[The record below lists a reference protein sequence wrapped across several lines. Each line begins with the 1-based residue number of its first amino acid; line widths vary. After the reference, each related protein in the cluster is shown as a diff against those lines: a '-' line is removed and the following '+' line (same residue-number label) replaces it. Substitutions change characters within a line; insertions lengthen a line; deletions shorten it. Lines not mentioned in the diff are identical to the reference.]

1 MRGLLPDDWR
11 RNVWALTLTV
21 FISFVGFQ
29 FFSPF
34 LPLYI
39 RELGVTDPAKIA
51 LWAGAQAA
59 VTPAMSGILSPVFG
73 RLADRFGRKMML
85 IRSLVGFVVIVAA
98 MGLVTSVEQLFLAR
112 VVMGL
117 FSGFTPMVMAL
128 ATTSA
133 PRDKV
138 PAAIGMVQSAQLLSV
153 AVGPAIGGYVASHFG
168 IRYAFFATAGLCAL
182 ALLGLIVLFQEVA
195 PGAPGAPRQPTPK
208 VPLRQVFQYPHFS
221 VVMALLFISQFLD
234 RGLALLIP
242 LRVAHMPGVEKI
254 AAISGTIISV
264 GAIAA
269 TASANVA
276 ARLSREVPTA
286 RLLLIG
292 LLVGGPLCAAMAL
305 PGGWPVLLVLRM
317 LTGLCLGAAITLT
330 YSLGAAIVP
339 AEHRGAAFGWLGL
352 GLQIGTAAS
361 PLASGALAAV
371 SIPGA
376 FLFDGALAWV
386 AAALLLFGA
395 RGLRRVDELA
405 GQQEIHGVDVA
416 DLLDELDGR
425 AAERVDRPPDLREPE
440 AGVRGRRA
448 DVGGQEQL
456 EAAADAVAVDGGDDR
471 FREHVMLQQRVTDDA
486 RCLRRRREVPAHVR
500 AGAEGAFAGTGE
512 DDAAA
517 RPALEPVP
525 QPRQVRHHLPRHR
538 VESDLVVDGDDHDV
552 RAVRASPY
560 LHVSPPAVP
569 GRRRPCRTPGAR
581 SRAGSPRRFSRGED
595 GVRCT
600 AGACRPRTIGEAR
613 RPTCAACRARASG
626 SSAASCPARRGA

>member
-1 MRGLLPDDWR
+1 MRILPNDWR

-59 VTPAMSGILSPVFG
+59 VTPAMSGLLSPVFG
-73 RLADRFGRKMML
+73 RLADRFGRKIML

-117 FSGFTPMVMAL
+117 FAGFTPMVMAL

-133 PRDKV
+133 PKDKV

-182 ALLGLIVLFQEVA
+182 ALVGLIVLFQEVTPA
-195 PGAPGAPRQPTPK
+195 AGAPRQPASRM
-208 VPLRQVFQYPHFS
+208 PLSDVFKYPNFA
-221 VVMALLFISQFLD
+221 VVMALLFVAQFID

-242 LRVAHMPGVEKI
+242 LQVAHLPGIEKI
-254 AAISGTIISV
+254 AATSGAIVSI

-276 ARLSREVPTA
+276 ARLAREVPAA
-286 RLLLIG
+286 RILLIG
-292 LLVGGPLCAAMAL
+292 LLLGGPLCAAMAL
-305 PGGWPVLLVLRM
+305 PRGWVLLLVLR
-317 LTGLCLGAAITLT
+317 LFTGLCLGAAITLT

-361 PLASGALAAV
+361 PLASGAIAAA

-376 FLFDGALAWV
+376 FVFDGALAWV
-386 AAALLLFGA
+386 AAALLLFAG
-395 RGLRRVDELA
+395 RGLRS
-405 GQQEIHGVDVA
+405 
-416 DLLDELDGR
+416 
-425 AAERVDRPPDLREPE
+425 
-440 AGVRGRRA
+440 
-448 DVGGQEQL
+448 
-456 EAAADAVAVDGGDDR
+456 
-471 FREHVMLQQRVTDDA
+471 
-486 RCLRRRREVPAHVR
+486 
-500 AGAEGAFAGTGE
+500 
-512 DDAAA
+512 
-517 RPALEPVP
+517 RPA
-525 QPRQVRHHLPRHR
+525 
-538 VESDLVVDGDDHDV
+538 
-552 RAVRASPY
+552 
-560 LHVSPPAVP
+560 
-569 GRRRPCRTPGAR
+569 
-581 SRAGSPRRFSRGED
+581 
-595 GVRCT
+595 
-600 AGACRPRTIGEAR
+600 
-613 RPTCAACRARASG
+613 
-626 SSAASCPARRGA
+626 RGA

>member
-1 MRGLLPDDWR
+1 MRILPNDWR

-59 VTPAMSGILSPVFG
+59 VTPAMSGLLSPVFG
-73 RLADRFGRKMML
+73 RLADRFGRKIML

-98 MGLVTSVEQLFLAR
+98 MGMVTSVEQLFLAR

-117 FSGFTPMVMAL
+117 FAGFTPMVMAL

-133 PRDKV
+133 PKDKV

-182 ALLGLIVLFQEVA
+182 ALVGLIVLFQEVTPA
-195 PGAPGAPRQPTPK
+195 AGAPRQPASRM
-208 VPLRQVFQYPHFS
+208 PLSDVFKYPNFA
-221 VVMALLFISQFLD
+221 VVMALLFVAQFID

-242 LRVAHMPGVEKI
+242 LQVAHLPGIEKI
-254 AAISGTIISV
+254 AATSGAIVSV

-276 ARLSREVPTA
+276 ARLAREVPAA
-286 RLLLIG
+286 RILLIG
-292 LLVGGPLCAAMAL
+292 LLLGGPLCAAMAL
-305 PGGWPVLLVLRM
+305 PRGWVLLLVLR
-317 LTGLCLGAAITLT
+317 LFTGLCLGAAITLT

-361 PLASGALAAV
+361 PLASGAIAAA

-376 FLFDGALAWV
+376 FVFDGALAWV
-386 AAALLLFGA
+386 AAALLLFAG
-395 RGLRRVDELA
+395 RGLRS
-405 GQQEIHGVDVA
+405 
-416 DLLDELDGR
+416 
-425 AAERVDRPPDLREPE
+425 
-440 AGVRGRRA
+440 
-448 DVGGQEQL
+448 
-456 EAAADAVAVDGGDDR
+456 
-471 FREHVMLQQRVTDDA
+471 
-486 RCLRRRREVPAHVR
+486 
-500 AGAEGAFAGTGE
+500 
-512 DDAAA
+512 
-517 RPALEPVP
+517 RPA
-525 QPRQVRHHLPRHR
+525 
-538 VESDLVVDGDDHDV
+538 
-552 RAVRASPY
+552 
-560 LHVSPPAVP
+560 
-569 GRRRPCRTPGAR
+569 
-581 SRAGSPRRFSRGED
+581 
-595 GVRCT
+595 
-600 AGACRPRTIGEAR
+600 
-613 RPTCAACRARASG
+613 
-626 SSAASCPARRGA
+626 RGA

>member
-1 MRGLLPDDWR
+1 MRILPNDWR

-59 VTPAMSGILSPVFG
+59 VTPAMSGLLSPVFG
-73 RLADRFGRKMML
+73 RLADRFGRKIML

-117 FSGFTPMVMAL
+117 FAGFTPMVMAL

-133 PRDKV
+133 PKDKV

-182 ALLGLIVLFQEVA
+182 ALVGLIVLFQEVA
-195 PGAPGAPRQPTPK
+195 PAAGAPRQPASRM
-208 VPLRQVFQYPHFS
+208 PLSDVFKYPNFA
-221 VVMALLFISQFLD
+221 VVMALLFVAQFID

-242 LRVAHMPGVEKI
+242 LQVAHLPGIEKI
-254 AAISGTIISV
+254 AATSGAIVSI

-276 ARLSREVPTA
+276 ARLAREVPAA
-286 RLLLIG
+286 RILLVGLLL
-292 LLVGGPLCAAMAL
+292 GGPLCAAMAL
-305 PGGWPVLLVLRM
+305 PRGWVLLLVLR
-317 LTGLCLGAAITLT
+317 LFTGLCLGAAITLT

-361 PLASGALAAV
+361 PLASGAIAAA

-376 FLFDGALAWV
+376 FVFDGALAWV
-386 AAALLLFGA
+386 AAALLLFAG
-395 RGLRRVDELA
+395 RGLRS
-405 GQQEIHGVDVA
+405 
-416 DLLDELDGR
+416 
-425 AAERVDRPPDLREPE
+425 
-440 AGVRGRRA
+440 
-448 DVGGQEQL
+448 
-456 EAAADAVAVDGGDDR
+456 
-471 FREHVMLQQRVTDDA
+471 
-486 RCLRRRREVPAHVR
+486 
-500 AGAEGAFAGTGE
+500 
-512 DDAAA
+512 
-517 RPALEPVP
+517 RPA
-525 QPRQVRHHLPRHR
+525 
-538 VESDLVVDGDDHDV
+538 
-552 RAVRASPY
+552 
-560 LHVSPPAVP
+560 
-569 GRRRPCRTPGAR
+569 
-581 SRAGSPRRFSRGED
+581 
-595 GVRCT
+595 
-600 AGACRPRTIGEAR
+600 
-613 RPTCAACRARASG
+613 
-626 SSAASCPARRGA
+626 RGA

>member
-1 MRGLLPDDWR
+1 MRILPNDWR

-59 VTPAMSGILSPVFG
+59 VTPAMSGLLSPVFG
-73 RLADRFGRKMML
+73 RLADRFGRKLML

-117 FSGFTPMVMAL
+117 FAGFTPMVMAL

-133 PRDKV
+133 PKDKV

-182 ALLGLIVLFQEVA
+182 ALVGLIVLFQEVA
-195 PGAPGAPRQPTPK
+195 PAAGAPRQPASRM
-208 VPLRQVFQYPHFS
+208 PLSDVFKYPNFA
-221 VVMALLFISQFLD
+221 VVMALLFVAQFID

-242 LRVAHMPGVEKI
+242 LQVAHLPGIEKI
-254 AAISGTIISV
+254 AATSGAIVSI

-276 ARLSREVPTA
+276 ARLAREVPAA
-286 RLLLIG
+286 RILLIG
-292 LLVGGPLCAAMAL
+292 MLLGGPLCAAMAL
-305 PGGWPVLLVLRM
+305 PRGWVLLLVLR
-317 LTGLCLGAAITLT
+317 LFTGLCLGAAITLT

-361 PLASGALAAV
+361 PLASGAIAAA

-376 FLFDGALAWV
+376 FVFDGALAWV
-386 AAALLLFGA
+386 AAALLLFAG
-395 RGLRRVDELA
+395 RGLRS
-405 GQQEIHGVDVA
+405 
-416 DLLDELDGR
+416 
-425 AAERVDRPPDLREPE
+425 
-440 AGVRGRRA
+440 
-448 DVGGQEQL
+448 
-456 EAAADAVAVDGGDDR
+456 
-471 FREHVMLQQRVTDDA
+471 
-486 RCLRRRREVPAHVR
+486 
-500 AGAEGAFAGTGE
+500 
-512 DDAAA
+512 
-517 RPALEPVP
+517 RPA
-525 QPRQVRHHLPRHR
+525 
-538 VESDLVVDGDDHDV
+538 
-552 RAVRASPY
+552 
-560 LHVSPPAVP
+560 
-569 GRRRPCRTPGAR
+569 
-581 SRAGSPRRFSRGED
+581 
-595 GVRCT
+595 
-600 AGACRPRTIGEAR
+600 
-613 RPTCAACRARASG
+613 
-626 SSAASCPARRGA
+626 RGA

>member
-1 MRGLLPDDWR
+1 MRILPNDWR

-59 VTPAMSGILSPVFG
+59 VTPAMSGLLSPVFG
-73 RLADRFGRKMML
+73 RLADRFGRKIML

-117 FSGFTPMVMAL
+117 FAGFTPMVMAL

-133 PRDKV
+133 PKDKV

-182 ALLGLIVLFQEVA
+182 ALVGLIVLFQEVTPA
-195 PGAPGAPRQPTPK
+195 AGAPRQPASRM
-208 VPLRQVFQYPHFS
+208 PLSDVFKYPNFA
-221 VVMALLFISQFLD
+221 VVMALLFVAQFID

-242 LRVAHMPGVEKI
+242 LQVAHLPGIEKI
-254 AAISGTIISV
+254 AATSGAIVSV

-276 ARLSREVPTA
+276 ARLAREVPAA
-286 RLLLIG
+286 RILLIG
-292 LLVGGPLCAAMAL
+292 LLLGGPLCAAMAL
-305 PGGWPVLLVLRM
+305 PRGWVLLLVLR
-317 LTGLCLGAAITLT
+317 LFTGLCLGAAITLT

-361 PLASGALAAV
+361 PLASGAIAAA

-376 FLFDGALAWV
+376 FVFDGALAWV
-386 AAALLLFGA
+386 AAALLLFAG
-395 RGLRRVDELA
+395 RGLRS
-405 GQQEIHGVDVA
+405 
-416 DLLDELDGR
+416 
-425 AAERVDRPPDLREPE
+425 
-440 AGVRGRRA
+440 
-448 DVGGQEQL
+448 
-456 EAAADAVAVDGGDDR
+456 
-471 FREHVMLQQRVTDDA
+471 
-486 RCLRRRREVPAHVR
+486 
-500 AGAEGAFAGTGE
+500 
-512 DDAAA
+512 
-517 RPALEPVP
+517 RPA
-525 QPRQVRHHLPRHR
+525 
-538 VESDLVVDGDDHDV
+538 
-552 RAVRASPY
+552 
-560 LHVSPPAVP
+560 
-569 GRRRPCRTPGAR
+569 
-581 SRAGSPRRFSRGED
+581 
-595 GVRCT
+595 
-600 AGACRPRTIGEAR
+600 
-613 RPTCAACRARASG
+613 
-626 SSAASCPARRGA
+626 RGA

>member
-1 MRGLLPDDWR
+1 MRILPNDWR

-51 LWAGAQAA
+51 LWAGLQAA

-112 VVMGL
+112 VVMG
-117 FSGFTPMVMAL
+117 FFAGFTPMVMAL
-128 ATTSA
+128 ATTAA
-133 PRDKV
+133 PKDKV

-182 ALLGLIVLFQEVA
+182 ALVGLIVLFQEVSPA
-195 PGAPGAPRQPTPK
+195 SGALRQPTAK
-208 VPLRQVFQYPHFS
+208 MPLSDVFRYRYFA
-221 VVMALLFISQFLD
+221 VVMALLFIAQFID

-242 LRVAHMPGVEKI
+242 LHVAHLPDIEKI
-254 AAISGTIISV
+254 AAISGTIVSI

-269 TASANVA
+269 TTSANVA
-276 ARLSREVPTA
+276 ARLAREVPAA

-292 LLVGGPLCAAMAL
+292 FLVGGPLCAAMAL
-305 PGGWPVLLVLRM
+305 PRGWIMLLVLRL

-330 YSLGAAIVP
+330 YSLGASIVP

-386 AAALLLFGA
+386 GAAVLYFGA
-395 RGLRRVDELA
+395 RGLRRR
-405 GQQEIHGVDVA
+405 H
-416 DLLDELDGR
+416 
-425 AAERVDRPPDLREPE
+425 
-440 AGVRGRRA
+440 
-448 DVGGQEQL
+448 
-456 EAAADAVAVDGGDDR
+456 AV
-471 FREHVMLQQRVTDDA
+471 
-486 RCLRRRREVPAHVR
+486 
-500 AGAEGAFAGTGE
+500 
-512 DDAAA
+512 
-517 RPALEPVP
+517 
-525 QPRQVRHHLPRHR
+525 
-538 VESDLVVDGDDHDV
+538 
-552 RAVRASPY
+552 
-560 LHVSPPAVP
+560 
-569 GRRRPCRTPGAR
+569 
-581 SRAGSPRRFSRGED
+581 
-595 GVRCT
+595 
-600 AGACRPRTIGEAR
+600 
-613 RPTCAACRARASG
+613 
-626 SSAASCPARRGA
+626 

>member
-1 MRGLLPDDWR
+1 MRILPNDWR

-59 VTPAMSGILSPVFG
+59 VTPAMSGLLSPVFG
-73 RLADRFGRKMML
+73 RLADRFGRKIML

-117 FSGFTPMVMAL
+117 FAGFTPMVMAL

-133 PRDKV
+133 PKDKV

-182 ALLGLIVLFQEVA
+182 ALVGLIVLFQEVA
-195 PGAPGAPRQPTPK
+195 PAAGAPRQPASRM
-208 VPLRQVFQYPHFS
+208 PLSDVFKYPNFA
-221 VVMALLFISQFLD
+221 VVMALLFVAQFID

-242 LRVAHMPGVEKI
+242 LQVAHLPGIEKI
-254 AAISGTIISV
+254 AATSGAIVSI

-276 ARLSREVPTA
+276 ARLAREVPAA
-286 RLLLIG
+286 RILLIG
-292 LLVGGPLCAAMAL
+292 MLLGGPLCAAMAL
-305 PGGWPVLLVLRM
+305 PRGWVLLLVLR
-317 LTGLCLGAAITLT
+317 LFTGLCLGAAITLT

-361 PLASGALAAV
+361 PLASGAIAAA

-376 FLFDGALAWV
+376 FVFDGALAWV
-386 AAALLLFGA
+386 AAALLLFAG
-395 RGLRRVDELA
+395 RGLRS
-405 GQQEIHGVDVA
+405 
-416 DLLDELDGR
+416 
-425 AAERVDRPPDLREPE
+425 
-440 AGVRGRRA
+440 
-448 DVGGQEQL
+448 
-456 EAAADAVAVDGGDDR
+456 
-471 FREHVMLQQRVTDDA
+471 
-486 RCLRRRREVPAHVR
+486 
-500 AGAEGAFAGTGE
+500 
-512 DDAAA
+512 
-517 RPALEPVP
+517 RPA
-525 QPRQVRHHLPRHR
+525 
-538 VESDLVVDGDDHDV
+538 
-552 RAVRASPY
+552 
-560 LHVSPPAVP
+560 
-569 GRRRPCRTPGAR
+569 
-581 SRAGSPRRFSRGED
+581 
-595 GVRCT
+595 
-600 AGACRPRTIGEAR
+600 
-613 RPTCAACRARASG
+613 
-626 SSAASCPARRGA
+626 RGA

>member
-1 MRGLLPDDWR
+1 MRILPNDWR

-59 VTPAMSGILSPVFG
+59 VTPAMSGLLSPVFG
-73 RLADRFGRKMML
+73 RLADRFGRKLML

-117 FSGFTPMVMAL
+117 FAGFTPMVMAL

-133 PRDKV
+133 PKDKV

-182 ALLGLIVLFQEVA
+182 ALVGLIVLFQEVA
-195 PGAPGAPRQPTPK
+195 PAAGAPRQPASRM
-208 VPLRQVFQYPHFS
+208 PLSDVFKYPNFA
-221 VVMALLFISQFLD
+221 VVMALLFVAQFID

-242 LRVAHMPGVEKI
+242 LQVAHLPGIEKI
-254 AAISGTIISV
+254 AATSGAIVSI

-276 ARLSREVPTA
+276 ARLAREVPAA
-286 RLLLIG
+286 RILLIG
-292 LLVGGPLCAAMAL
+292 MLLGGPLCAAMAL
-305 PGGWPVLLVLRM
+305 PRGWVLLLVLR
-317 LTGLCLGAAITLT
+317 LFTGLCLGAAITLT

-361 PLASGALAAV
+361 PLASGAIAAA

-376 FLFDGALAWV
+376 FVFDGALAWV
-386 AAALLLFGA
+386 AAALLLVAG
-395 RGLRRVDELA
+395 RGLRS
-405 GQQEIHGVDVA
+405 H
-416 DLLDELDGR
+416 
-425 AAERVDRPPDLREPE
+425 
-440 AGVRGRRA
+440 
-448 DVGGQEQL
+448 
-456 EAAADAVAVDGGDDR
+456 
-471 FREHVMLQQRVTDDA
+471 
-486 RCLRRRREVPAHVR
+486 
-500 AGAEGAFAGTGE
+500 
-512 DDAAA
+512 
-517 RPALEPVP
+517 
-525 QPRQVRHHLPRHR
+525 
-538 VESDLVVDGDDHDV
+538 
-552 RAVRASPY
+552 
-560 LHVSPPAVP
+560 
-569 GRRRPCRTPGAR
+569 
-581 SRAGSPRRFSRGED
+581 
-595 GVRCT
+595 
-600 AGACRPRTIGEAR
+600 
-613 RPTCAACRARASG
+613 
-626 SSAASCPARRGA
+626 PARGA

>member
-1 MRGLLPDDWR
+1 MRILPNDWR

-59 VTPAMSGILSPVFG
+59 VTPAMSGLLSPVFG

-117 FSGFTPMVMAL
+117 FAGFTPMVMAL

-133 PRDKV
+133 PKDKV

-182 ALLGLIVLFQEVA
+182 ALVGLIVLFQEVA
-195 PGAPGAPRQPTPK
+195 PAAGAPRQPASRM
-208 VPLRQVFQYPHFS
+208 PLSDVFKYPNFA
-221 VVMALLFISQFLD
+221 VVMALLFVAQFID

-242 LRVAHMPGVEKI
+242 LQVAHLPGIEKI
-254 AAISGTIISV
+254 AATSGAIVSI

-276 ARLSREVPTA
+276 ARLAREVPAA
-286 RLLLIG
+286 RILLIG
-292 LLVGGPLCAAMAL
+292 MLLGGPLCAAMAL
-305 PGGWPVLLVLRM
+305 PRGWVLLLVLR
-317 LTGLCLGAAITLT
+317 LFTGLCLGAAITLT

-361 PLASGALAAV
+361 PLASGAIAAA

-376 FLFDGALAWV
+376 FVFDGALAWV
-386 AAALLLFGA
+386 AAALLLFAG
-395 RGLRRVDELA
+395 RGLRS
-405 GQQEIHGVDVA
+405 
-416 DLLDELDGR
+416 
-425 AAERVDRPPDLREPE
+425 
-440 AGVRGRRA
+440 
-448 DVGGQEQL
+448 
-456 EAAADAVAVDGGDDR
+456 
-471 FREHVMLQQRVTDDA
+471 
-486 RCLRRRREVPAHVR
+486 
-500 AGAEGAFAGTGE
+500 
-512 DDAAA
+512 
-517 RPALEPVP
+517 RPA
-525 QPRQVRHHLPRHR
+525 
-538 VESDLVVDGDDHDV
+538 
-552 RAVRASPY
+552 
-560 LHVSPPAVP
+560 
-569 GRRRPCRTPGAR
+569 
-581 SRAGSPRRFSRGED
+581 
-595 GVRCT
+595 
-600 AGACRPRTIGEAR
+600 
-613 RPTCAACRARASG
+613 
-626 SSAASCPARRGA
+626 RGA

>member
-117 FSGFTPMVMAL
+117 FAGFTPMVMAL

-182 ALLGLIVLFQEVA
+182 ALLGLIVLFKEVA
-195 PGAPGAPRQPTPK
+195 PGAPGTPRQPTPK

-242 LRVAHMPGVEKI
+242 LQVAHMPGVEKI

-292 LLVGGPLCAAMAL
+292 LVLGGPLCAAMAL

-376 FLFDGALAWV
+376 YLFDGALAWV

-395 RGLRRVDELA
+395 RGLRS
-405 GQQEIHGVDVA
+405 
-416 DLLDELDGR
+416 
-425 AAERVDRPPDLREPE
+425 
-440 AGVRGRRA
+440 RRA
-448 DVGGQEQL
+448 
-456 EAAADAVAVDGGDDR
+456 
-471 FREHVMLQQRVTDDA
+471 H
-486 RCLRRRREVPAHVR
+486 
-500 AGAEGAFAGTGE
+500 
-512 DDAAA
+512 
-517 RPALEPVP
+517 
-525 QPRQVRHHLPRHR
+525 
-538 VESDLVVDGDDHDV
+538 S
-552 RAVRASPY
+552 
-560 LHVSPPAVP
+560 
-569 GRRRPCRTPGAR
+569 
-581 SRAGSPRRFSRGED
+581 
-595 GVRCT
+595 
-600 AGACRPRTIGEAR
+600 
-613 RPTCAACRARASG
+613 
-626 SSAASCPARRGA
+626 

>member
-1 MRGLLPDDWR
+1 MRILPNDWR

-59 VTPAMSGILSPVFG
+59 VTPAMSGLLSPVFG
-73 RLADRFGRKMML
+73 RLADRFGRKLML

-117 FSGFTPMVMAL
+117 FAGFTPMVMAL

-133 PRDKV
+133 PKDKV

-182 ALLGLIVLFQEVA
+182 ALVGLIVLFQEVA
-195 PGAPGAPRQPTPK
+195 PAAGAPRQPASRM
-208 VPLRQVFQYPHFS
+208 PLSDVFKYPNFA
-221 VVMALLFISQFLD
+221 VVMALLFVAQFID

-242 LRVAHMPGVEKI
+242 LQVAHLPGIEKI
-254 AAISGTIISV
+254 AATSGAIVSI

-276 ARLSREVPTA
+276 ARLAREVPAA
-286 RLLLIG
+286 RILLIG
-292 LLVGGPLCAAMAL
+292 LLLGGPLCAAMAL
-305 PGGWPVLLVLRM
+305 PRGWVLLLVLR
-317 LTGLCLGAAITLT
+317 LFTGLCLGAAITLT

-361 PLASGALAAV
+361 PLASGAIAAA

-376 FLFDGALAWV
+376 FVFDGALAWV
-386 AAALLLFGA
+386 AAALLLFAG
-395 RGLRRVDELA
+395 RGLRS
-405 GQQEIHGVDVA
+405 
-416 DLLDELDGR
+416 
-425 AAERVDRPPDLREPE
+425 RP
-440 AGVRGRRA
+440 
-448 DVGGQEQL
+448 
-456 EAAADAVAVDGGDDR
+456 
-471 FREHVMLQQRVTDDA
+471 
-486 RCLRRRREVPAHVR
+486 
-500 AGAEGAFAGTGE
+500 AGA
-512 DDAAA
+512 
-517 RPALEPVP
+517 
-525 QPRQVRHHLPRHR
+525 
-538 VESDLVVDGDDHDV
+538 
-552 RAVRASPY
+552 
-560 LHVSPPAVP
+560 
-569 GRRRPCRTPGAR
+569 
-581 SRAGSPRRFSRGED
+581 
-595 GVRCT
+595 
-600 AGACRPRTIGEAR
+600 
-613 RPTCAACRARASG
+613 
-626 SSAASCPARRGA
+626 

>member
-1 MRGLLPDDWR
+1 MRILPNDWR

-59 VTPAMSGILSPVFG
+59 VTPAMSGLLSPVFG
-73 RLADRFGRKMML
+73 RLADRFGRKIML

-117 FSGFTPMVMAL
+117 FAGFTPMVMAL

-133 PRDKV
+133 PKDKV

-182 ALLGLIVLFQEVA
+182 ALVGLIVLFQEVA
-195 PGAPGAPRQPTPK
+195 PAAGAPRQPASRM
-208 VPLRQVFQYPHFS
+208 PLSDVFKYPNFA
-221 VVMALLFISQFLD
+221 VVMALLFVAQFID

-242 LRVAHMPGVEKI
+242 LQVAHLPGIEKI
-254 AAISGTIISV
+254 AATSGAIVSI

-269 TASANVA
+269 TASANAA
-276 ARLSREVPTA
+276 ARLAREVPAA
-286 RLLLIG
+286 RILLIG
-292 LLVGGPLCAAMAL
+292 LLLGGPLCAAMAL
-305 PGGWPVLLVLRM
+305 PRGWVLLLVLR
-317 LTGLCLGAAITLT
+317 LFTGLCLGAAITLT

-361 PLASGALAAV
+361 PLASGAIAAA

-376 FLFDGALAWV
+376 FVFDGALVWV
-386 AAALLLFGA
+386 AAALLLFAG
-395 RGLRRVDELA
+395 RGLRS
-405 GQQEIHGVDVA
+405 
-416 DLLDELDGR
+416 
-425 AAERVDRPPDLREPE
+425 
-440 AGVRGRRA
+440 
-448 DVGGQEQL
+448 
-456 EAAADAVAVDGGDDR
+456 
-471 FREHVMLQQRVTDDA
+471 
-486 RCLRRRREVPAHVR
+486 
-500 AGAEGAFAGTGE
+500 
-512 DDAAA
+512 
-517 RPALEPVP
+517 RPA
-525 QPRQVRHHLPRHR
+525 
-538 VESDLVVDGDDHDV
+538 
-552 RAVRASPY
+552 
-560 LHVSPPAVP
+560 
-569 GRRRPCRTPGAR
+569 
-581 SRAGSPRRFSRGED
+581 
-595 GVRCT
+595 
-600 AGACRPRTIGEAR
+600 
-613 RPTCAACRARASG
+613 
-626 SSAASCPARRGA
+626 RGA